1 MLFIQTEIIIPSQ
14 GGRGKGAA
22 GPRTNGTSVRC
33 FLLLIK
39 FLGHRKVV
47 KRKFHNVG
55 VNNIF
60 LVETCREKQ

>member
-1 MLFIQTEIIIPSQ
+1 MLFIQTEITILSQ

-22 GPRTNGTSVRC
+22 GPRMNGASIRC
-33 FLLLIK
+33 FSLLIK
-39 FLGHRKVV
+39 LLGHRKVV
-47 KRKFHNVG
+47 KRKFHNVD